1 MNTQLYDIIFP
12 LLRSALWG
20 EERYPF
26 TYKTNIDWK
35 AVNQEL
41 KEQTIHYLPIDILDQ
56 ADPAN
61 SLRYLQLGGL
71 ALQNWYT
78 LMQEQQELYTL
89 FQKEGIPFVVLKG
102 SAADCYYPNPY
113 YRCMGD
119 IDIMVK
125 PEDFD
130 QAARCMEENG
140 YRIYDCDNKR
150 HNEYVHNNV
159 MIELHRRFSFLKD
172 SETDLW
178 MDQKIYAAIDRAKI
192 VTIDGFSFPMLPAL
206 ENGLV
211 LLTHINQH
219 MEKGLGFRQIVDW
232 MLYVEKEMT
241 DEFWNTSFAPIA
253 EKIGLKTLAITT
265 TYLCQTHLGLSK
277 ELQFCQ
283 GADPNLSKAL
293 LEYIIEQG
301 NFGQKKGEK
310 GNAAVNVLTIKDL
323 PTFFV
328 LLQKR
333 GQRTWDALKK
343 YPFLKPFAWFYQICR
358 YVKMGLQR
366 KHPFRKLK
374 DEYAQSKIRDDFF
387 NRLGVAREA
396 REANE
401 G

>member
-1 MNTQLYDIIFP
+1 MNTNLYDVIFP

-20 EERYPF
+20 EKIFPIAC
-26 TYKTNIDWK
+26 KADVDWE

-41 KEQTIHYLPIDILDQ
+41 KEQTIHYLPLDILSQ
-56 ADPAN
+56 VDPAN
-61 SLRYLQLGGL
+61 FLQYLQLGGI

-78 LMQEQQELYTL
+78 LMQEQQDLYML
-89 FQKEGIPFVVLKG
+89 FQKENIPFVVLKG
-102 SAADCYYPNPY
+102 SAADYYYPNPY

-119 IDIMVK
+119 IDIIVK

-130 QAARCMEENG
+130 RAAQCMEGNG
-140 YRIYDCDNKR
+140 YEIYDCDNKR

-178 MDQKIYAAIDRAKI
+178 MDQTIYAAIDHAEI

-219 MEKGLGFRQIVDW
+219 MEKGLGFRQIIDW
-232 MLYVEKEMT
+232 MLYVDKEMT
-241 DEFWNTSFAPIA
+241 DDFWNTSFAPIA

-265 TYLCQTHLGLSK
+265 TFLCQRHLGLTK
-277 ELQFCQ
+277 ELRFSQE
-283 GADPNLSKAL
+283 ADPNLCEAL

-301 NFGQKKGEK
+301 NFGQKKGVK
-310 GNAAVNVLTIKDL
+310 GNAAVNVLTIKDI
-323 PTFFV
+323 PTFLV

-333 GQRTWDALKK
+333 GLRTWDTLTK
-343 YPFLKPFAWFYQICR
+343 YPFLKSFAWFYQLCR
-358 YVKMGLQR
+358 YIRLGLQR

-374 DEYAQSKIRDDFF
+374 DEYVQSKARDDFF
-387 NRLGVAREA
+387 TRLGVAREA

-401 G
+401 